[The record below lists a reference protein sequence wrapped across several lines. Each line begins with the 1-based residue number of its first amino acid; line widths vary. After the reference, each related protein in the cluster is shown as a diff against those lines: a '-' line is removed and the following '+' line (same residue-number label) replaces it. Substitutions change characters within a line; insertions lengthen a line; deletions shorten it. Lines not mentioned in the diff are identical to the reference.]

1 MSSDVWKGWWVKRFS
16 SDTHPSLHSRDWS
29 TQAMFLS
36 YITSK
41 HLPKSSLNLLAFPAP
56 KEADDSS
63 EGVKEK
69 PLWGI
74 FLALHLSAHDWVV

>member
-1 MSSDVWKGWWVKRFS
+1 
-16 SDTHPSLHSRDWS
+16 
-29 TQAMFLS
+29 MFVP

-41 HLPKSSLNLLAFPAP
+41 HLPKSPLNLLAFPAP

-74 FLALHLSAHDWVV
+74 FLALHLSVHA

>member
-1 MSSDVWKGWWVKRFS
+1 
-16 SDTHPSLHSRDWS
+16 
-29 TQAMFLS
+29 MFVHH
-36 YITSK
+36 ITSE
-41 HLPKSSLNLLAFPAP
+41 HLPKVPSLAFPAP

-74 FLALHLSAHDWVV
+74 FLALHLSVQACVV